1 MRQYFSS
8 FEFFFL
14 NRLGLWT
21 LGMPGVWVWVT
32 GETLS
37 ALAWPSLQS
46 QLRERRDQTPAPGWH
61 RPHPQTSMGGPKQKN
76 YTHFFNAFY
85 IIHIHL
91 DILQGRRLTQS
102 PRNDSH
108 FLGYFFSPLIPYIFH
123 SVRSAVDVFL
133 VPNIARHSEF
143 YGKMLNHCGWKVWD
157 QPRPKN
163 QNKTRVKVETWLNT
177 LRGSG
182 IRRRGCVWWLPRRR
196 RVWQVSVCA
205 GTIHELCITN
215 DTSQLAELSSTIDT
229 DRHHHHIK
237 FLGKEHQQ

>member
-91 DILQGRRLTQS
+91 GILQGRRLTQS

-123 SVRSAVDVFL
+123 SYSTCLFIWMVKSHSKNDFTPLCSFRKPSGSLGIFDAVWNALVVRLLAYVYIRMNQQMNKQHWSFCT
-133 VPNIARHSEF
+133 
-143 YGKMLNHCGWKVWD
+143 YNH
-157 QPRPKN
+157 Q
-163 QNKTRVKVETWLNT
+163 
-177 LRGSG
+177 
-182 IRRRGCVWWLPRRR
+182 
-196 RVWQVSVCA
+196 
-205 GTIHELCITN
+205 IHF
-215 DTSQLAELSSTIDT
+215 
-229 DRHHHHIK
+229 H
-237 FLGKEHQQ
+237 

>member
-61 RPHPQTSMGGPKQKN
+61 RPHPQTSMGGRNRKITPISLMPSISFT
-76 YTHFFNAFY
+76 YTWIYCRGGDWLRVHEMILIF
-85 IIHIHL
+85 L
-91 DILQGRRLTQS
+91 D
-102 PRNDSH
+102 
-108 FLGYFFSPLIPYIFH
+108 FFFSPLIPYIFH

>member
-1 MRQYFSS
+1 MRA
-8 FEFFFL
+8 L
-14 NRLGLWT
+14 DLGCAGRLGDWRDSECSGLAQPSEST
-21 LGMPGVWVWVT
+21 E
-32 GETLS
+32 GE
-37 ALAWPSLQS
+37 A
-46 QLRERRDQTPAPGWH
+46 
-61 RPHPQTSMGGPKQKN
+61 RPDSGPRMTQAASSNQHGGPKQKN

-108 FLGYFFSPLIPYIFH
+108 FLGFFFSPLIPYIFH